1 MSRFDEELSALSG
14 RRVAVLGM
22 GISNRPLLHLLM
34 RAGARITV
42 RDKQSREKLDPTLCA
57 ELVLSGAAFRCGE
70 DYLEDLCEEVI
81 FRSPGIMASH
91 PALRAAAE
99 GGARITSE
107 MELFFETCPCP
118 IIGIT
123 GSDGKST
130 TTTLVAE
137 MLRAAGHRVHLG
149 GNIGHPLLS
158 DVPDIAP
165 TDFAVVE
172 LSSFQLMSMTR
183 SPAVSI
189 ITNITPNHLD
199 KHRDMA
205 EYVEAKRE
213 IFRHQDSS
221 GLVVLNADND
231 LTAASALL
239 APGRVRLF
247 SRGGNTS
254 VGVILRD
261 SVITLCEGEKELPL
275 ISTADILLPG
285 LHNVENYMAA
295 AAAVAEFVPPE
306 AMRRVA
312 KSFAGVPHRLELVAE
327 IDGVRYYNS
336 SIDSSP
342 TRTAA
347 ALSCFDRPVI
357 VLAGGADKGIPLE
370 PLGPLFR
377 EKAKGC
383 ILVGHTAERIR
394 NAVCNS
400 PDYDAD
406 RLPVRIEE
414 NMEAA
419 VAAARSL
426 AVPGDIVILSPGCTS
441 FDLYANFEE
450 RGERFR
456 AAVRAMLS

>member
-1 MSRFDEELSALSG
+1 MSRFEEVFSAYQG
-14 RRVAVLGM
+14 RRIAVLGM
-22 GISNRPLLHLLM
+22 GISNRPLIRLLM
-34 RAGARITV
+34 AAGARLTV
-42 RDKQSREKLDPTLCA
+42 RDKQPREKLDPTLCA
-57 ELVLSGAAFRCGE
+57 ELVLHGAAFRCGE
-70 DYLEDLCEEVI
+70 DYLEEIDEDIV

-91 PALRAAAE
+91 PALEAARTR
-99 GGARITSE
+99 GAQITSE

-137 MLRAAGHRVHLG
+137 MLHAAGHTVHLG
-149 GNIGHPLLS
+149 GNIGRPLLS

-172 LSSFQLMSMTR
+172 LSSFQLMSMTV
-183 SPAVSI
+183 SPAVSV

-199 KHRDMA
+199 KHKDMA
-205 EYVEAKRE
+205 EYVTAKQE
-213 IFRHQDSS
+213 IFCHQTAD
-221 GLVVLNADND
+221 GLVVLNADNAV
-231 LTAASALL
+231 TAGCAAI

-247 SRGGNTS
+247 SRTGADAA
-254 VGVILRD
+254 VVIREG
-261 SVITLCEGEKELPL
+261 VITLCEGNGGIPL
-275 ISTADILLPG
+275 IPVDEILLPG
-285 LHNVENYMAA
+285 THNVENYMAA
-295 AAAVAEFVPPE
+295 AAAVAEFVTPE
-306 AMRRVA
+306 AMRQVA
-312 KSFAGVPHRLELVAE
+312 KNFGGVPHRLELVAE
-327 IDGVRYYNS
+327 LDGVRYYNS

-347 ALSCFDRPVI
+347 ALSCFDKPVI

-377 EKAKGC
+377 EKAKAC

-394 NAVCNS
+394 AAVTNS
-400 PDYDAD
+400 PEYDED
-406 RLPVRIEE
+406 KLPVRIEN
-414 NMEAA
+414 NMEDA

-441 FDLYANFEE
+441 FDLYSNFEE

-456 AAVRAMLS
+456 SAVRAML